1 MIDSI
6 GKYTTTYQYSP
17 PSCQH
22 DQYITSGIWGKNIN
36 METLKAYLNRIRFPS
51 VSSSTSVAAKGTKK
65 EKLCRKGSLQHH
77 GSSKALKKNKYQ
89 NHDPLSSRDSNG
101 FTSIHG
107 INNIDFIDNE
117 YEIPQCTMVS
127 TLKLALQNSVGKKSP
142 PPIKPPRRDKILVI
156 DLDVKKGG
164 ELGISIDAVDLFSV
178 ENYFY
183 GESPTRKRIYSD
195 RGIDS
200 MNGYAD
206 IVEVLRIVNI
216 KEGGIVHKDG
226 RIHVYDEILE
236 LNGQSLQK
244 ETVGN
249 ARLLLANAV
258 KTGRLTMTLRR
269 RKKRPAPPL
278 PTTTTPQ
285 EMHFSESRTASSE
298 MSSQM
303 MTTSSHMSH
312 MHSSYSSHMTHKQSN
327 IGHVTSHIHS
337 SQSTSNHTS
346 HMISQYGNNISQ
358 TMSQVSN
365 HASHTNI
372 GLMNGSY
379 HQNASINQVKVEE
392 DHLYEPVE
400 ITNGVYRQKK
410 LSQSL
415 NSFLNVESE
424 NNNNND
430 GSSCT
435 LNSLMY
441 NSEYSSNDDVF
452 ADASSNRQCDND
464 PPYTV
469 TVIKAVTDKKKPSY
483 VNLDID
489 KQRTL
494 SASAI
499 EDDLQWNSVPIDFPK
514 EDDSYITTAEIARR
528 KHDRGLKQMNLNK
541 TLNSDS
547 SIHKSDPDIVN
558 NQRKHFRKNRKSPRY
573 TANRD
578 CSDLSSST
586 GSSSSAKI
594 ANQRKKRVVTKMHL
608 IKDETGLG
616 IHIAGGKGSRK
627 GDLGIFVA
635 EVTTG
640 GAADRDGRL
649 KRGDELLMINGKSLI
664 GLTHQ
669 EAVEVM
675 RQAPKLVQIVVASK
689 IKRSG
694 TLPSMSSGSQS
705 IEDCKPATRSADM
718 TQQIP
723 DLTAE
728 TPHGTV
734 MKWEELFEEIFA
746 DESLVGSVV
755 SKIEDLKFSRPS
767 DQSEDNL
774 TESAIREQTLKAK
787 TYDPPQ
793 TITINKGARG
803 KGLGFTIVGGSDSE
817 KGNLGIYVRRIL
829 PRGLIA
835 EDGNMKE
842 GDEILEVNGFKV
854 TGLTHKEALA
864 KFRRLQRGPVS
875 FTFRRRVRS
884 RSNSPFNTGGRVISG
899 GEFSSDGS
907 PVSTPGHSPYSSCT
921 NLANIEDEFAGF
933 YDDVE
938 GKSQCNKLDF
948 SDFLTNTNVIFS
960 MDSDTDKAD
969 STDHLDSKN
978 RTDHLDS
985 KNSTHHLDSKNS
997 THSKNDIHI
1006 RPHTVKERVKR
1017 LPVDIVKDEDQRP
1030 NSVLNP
1036 TVKCQILLQK
1046 EQGIGL
1052 GILLMRRDHNGTSHI
1067 YIQDVKSGSPADK
1080 DGRLKK
1086 EDMILEVNGRSLQ
1099 NLSLLDAHQ
1108 IFRGLQPGNVTLV
1121 IKRKQKH
1128 KEGID

>member
-1 MIDSI
+1 M
-6 GKYTTTYQYSP
+6 
-17 PSCQH
+17 
-22 DQYITSGIWGKNIN
+22 
-36 METLKAYLNRIRFPS
+36 
-51 VSSSTSVAAKGTKK
+51 ST
-65 EKLCRKGSLQHH
+65 
-77 GSSKALKKNKYQ
+77 
-89 NHDPLSSRDSNG
+89 LSSGTLNLPEIGLFLSDEDSE
-101 FTSIHG
+101 
-107 INNIDFIDNE
+107 E
-117 YEIPQCTMVS
+117 Y
-127 TLKLALQNSVGKKSP
+127 
-142 PPIKPPRRDKILVI
+142 
-156 DLDVKKGG
+156 
-164 ELGISIDAVDLFSV
+164 
-178 ENYFY
+178 
-183 GESPTRKRIYSD
+183 
-195 RGIDS
+195 
-200 MNGYAD
+200 
-206 IVEVLRIVNI
+206 
-216 KEGGIVHKDG
+216 
-226 RIHVYDEILE
+226 
-236 LNGQSLQK
+236 
-244 ETVGN
+244 
-249 ARLLLANAV
+249 RLLLANAV

-269 RKKRPAPPL
+269 RKKRPAPPV
-278 PTTTTPQ
+278 PTTTTNSKD
-285 EMHFSESRTASSE
+285 MHFSESRTASSE
-298 MSSQM
+298 MSSQL

-312 MHSSYSSHMTHKQSN
+312 MTASYSSHMTHKQSN

-346 HMISQYGNNISQ
+346 HMISLYGNNISQ
-358 TMSQVSN
+358 TLSQVSN

-372 GLMNGSY
+372 DLMNGSY
-379 HQNASINQVKVEE
+379 HQNTSVNRVKVEE

-400 ITNGVYRQKK
+400 VTNGVYKQKK

-424 NNNNND
+424 NNNND

-452 ADASSNRQCDND
+452 ADASSTNPQCDND

-469 TVIKAVTDKKKPSY
+469 TVIKAVTDKKPSY

-514 EDDSYITTAEIARR
+514 EDNSYITTAEIARR
-528 KHDRGLKQMNLNK
+528 KRDRGLKQMNK

-573 TANRD
+573 TGNRD
-578 CSDLSSST
+578 CSDLSSSA

-718 TQQIP
+718 TQRIP

-746 DESLVGSVV
+746 DKSLVDSVV
-755 SKIEDLKFSRPS
+755 NKIEDFKFSRPS
-767 DQSEDNL
+767 DQSEDKL
-774 TESAIREQTLKAK
+774 TESAIREQMLKAK
-787 TYDPPQ
+787 TYHYDPPQ
-793 TITINKGARG
+793 SITINKGARG

-817 KGNLGIYVRRIL
+817 KGNLGIFVRRIL

-884 RSNSPFNTGGRVISG
+884 RSNSPFRTGGRVISG
-899 GEFSSDGS
+899 GDFSSDGS

-921 NLANIEDEFAGF
+921 NLTNIEDEFAGF

-948 SDFLTNTNVIFS
+948 SDLILPKTNVIFS
-960 MDSDTDKAD
+960 LDSDTDKPN
-969 STDHLDSKN
+969 STDQLDSKN

-985 KNSTHHLDSKNS
+985 KNNTDNFDSKNA
-997 THSKNDIHI
+997 IHI

-1017 LPVDIVKDEDQRP
+1017 LPVDIIKDEDQRP

-1036 TVKCQILLQK
+1036 NVKCQILLQK

-1128 KEGID
+1128 KTVVINIPQAKPVVRYKPIKNNDEGTPFDSDNPGYI